1 MDKMEL
7 RPQNGL
13 KTVWGWQHSKT
24 GEVLNAAYA
33 YFDGAYEAEV
43 EKPNQ
48 GKPIGGDVE
57 PEPDSGKPKIDT
69 QPVNMEYNVN
79 PLSFTV
85 AASITDAVQGDEL
98 TYKWQLRK
106 SSESTYRDL
115 TAEDTSYSGI
125 NTNTLTVTGADET
138 MVGDRFR
145 CVVSVKTSSVTSSPA
160 EILTGGL

>member
-33 YFDGAYEAEV
+33 YFDGAYEAED

-48 GKPIGGDVE
+48 GKPK
-57 PEPDSGKPKIDT
+57 SGKPKIDT
-69 QPVNMEYNVN
+69 QPVNMEYNVS

-85 AASITDAVQGDEL
+85 AASVQGDEL
-98 TYKWQLRK
+98 TYKWQFKK

-115 TAEDTSYSGI
+115 TVADTSYSGI
-125 NTNTLTVTGADET
+125 DTNTLTVTGADKT

-145 CVVSVKTSSVTSSPA
+145 CVVSVKNSSVTSSPA
-160 EILTGGL
+160 EILTGAA

>member
-7 RPQNGL
+7 RPQNGI

-33 YFDGAYEAEV
+33 YFDDAYEAED

-48 GKPIGGDVE
+48 GKPIGTINVHQ
-57 PEPDSGKPKIDT
+57 SGKPKIDT
-69 QPVNMEYNVN
+69 QPVNMEYNVS

-85 AASITDAVQGDEL
+85 ASSITDAVQGDEL
-98 TYKWQLRK
+98 TYKWQFKK

-115 TAEDTSYSGI
+115 TAADTSYSGI
-125 NTNTLTVTGADET
+125 NTNTLTVTGADKT

-145 CVVSVKTSSVTSSPA
+145 CVVSVKNSSVTSSPA
-160 EILTGGL
+160 EILTGAA